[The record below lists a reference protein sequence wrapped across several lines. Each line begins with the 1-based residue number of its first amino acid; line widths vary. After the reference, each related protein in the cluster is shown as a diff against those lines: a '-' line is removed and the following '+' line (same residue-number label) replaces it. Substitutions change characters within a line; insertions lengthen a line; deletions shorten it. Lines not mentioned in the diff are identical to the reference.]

1 MELQL
6 TLGSEADHY
15 LRSSHVRTGLYFGK
29 VNCVEQQIASSQ
41 EHAIPEQA
49 MFSQDHSVTEQLAS
63 FEEHSA
69 LQQPGMQETFWLKL
83 VFILALICSCA
94 WFTSYSFLVDIF
106 QHSEKTDTKMG
117 CMDTWRGRKF
127 FSALRHVGK
136 AIHLSRVIVINFL
149 LLRYIMTLDMLF
161 FPQNFEKITSRVQSK
176 NKDQVI
182 Y

>member
-15 LRSSHVRTGLYFGK
+15 LRSSPRKDGDFTFGK

-83 VFILALICSCA
+83 VFHFGPYL
-94 WFTSYSFLVDIF
+94 
-106 QHSEKTDTKMG
+106 
-117 CMDTWRGRKF
+117 
-127 FSALRHVGK
+127 
-136 AIHLSRVIVINFL
+136 
-149 LLRYIMTLDMLF
+149 
-161 FPQNFEKITSRVQSK
+161 
-176 NKDQVI
+176 
-182 Y
+182 